1 MKRVAKPAGAYNI
14 VVEEV
19 EIPAIAPTEIL
30 IRAQCS
36 LISRGSEIWRRYVRE
51 EAIDHRAMGY
61 SLVGRVAAVGAA
73 VEDFK
78 TGDLVAALAPHAEYV
93 AVEVVAN
100 QHKPAVVCLPPGL
113 SPEAGT
119 FWPLATSSVLWMW
132 ETEAGADHVVV
143 IQGQG
148 LVGSGCMQAA
158 KAQGAGRVIGIDA
171 LPLRCELAHELGADA
186 VIDTRAGDPVAQ
198 VLELTDGAGADV
210 VVEAVGGRAGAR
222 AFAEAQDMLKHGGLL
237 QVLGLYEE
245 EPLPLYSGK
254 IMGKRLVGSYLDPGL
269 RPRGSARALELLA
282 TNQIQ
287 FAKMIT
293 HRFPYAEAAAAF
305 DLLYN
310 RLGETMAVLLMWET
324 DLGDDDE

>member
-1 MKRVAKPAGAYNI
+1 MKRIAKPAGAYNI
-14 VVEEV
+14 LVEEV
-19 EIPAIAPTEIL
+19 EVPAIAPTEIL

-51 EAIDHRAMGY
+51 EAIDHRMMGY
-61 SLVGRVAAVGAA
+61 SLVGRVAEVGAEVA
-73 VEDFK
+73 EFK
-78 TGDLVAALAPHAEYV
+78 TGDLVAALAPHAEYA
-93 AVEVVAN
+93 AVEVVAS
-100 QHKPAVVCLPPGL
+100 QHKPAVVRLPAGM

-132 ETEAGADHVVV
+132 ETEAGPDDVMVV
-143 IQGQG
+143 QGQG

-171 LPLRCELAHELGADA
+171 VPLRCDLAHELGADA
-186 VIDTRAGDPVAQ
+186 VIDASSGDPVAQ
-198 VLELTDGAGADV
+198 VLERTEGAGADI

-222 AFAEAQDMLKHGGLL
+222 AFAEAQDMLKRGGLL
-237 QVLGLYEE
+237 QVLGLYED

-254 IMGKRLVGSYLDPGL
+254 IMGKRLIGSYLDASR
-269 RPRGSARALELLA
+269 RPEGSARALELLA
-282 TNQIQ
+282 ADQIQ

-305 DLLYN
+305 DLLYH
-310 RLGETMAVLLMWET
+310 RLGEAMAVLLRW
-324 DLGDDDE
+324 DN

>member
-1 MKRVAKPAGAYNI
+1 MKRIAKPAGAYNI

-19 EIPAIAPTEIL
+19 EVPVVATTEIL
-30 IRAQCS
+30 IRAECS

-61 SLVGRVAAVGAA
+61 SLVGRVAEVGAE
-73 VEDFK
+73 VEEFK

-93 AVEVVAN
+93 AVEVVAS
-100 QHKPAVVCLPPGL
+100 QHRPAAVRLPAGL
-113 SPEAGT
+113 APEAGT
-119 FWPLATSSVLWMW
+119 FWPLGASSVLWMW
-132 ETEAGADHVVV
+132 ETEAGPDDVMV

-186 VIDTRAGDPVAQ
+186 VIDASAGDSVAQ
-198 VLELTDGAGADV
+198 VLELTDGKGADI
-210 VVEAVGGRAGAR
+210 VVEAVGGRAGAQ
-222 AFAEAQDMLKHGGLL
+222 AFAEAQDMLKRGGLL
-237 QVLGLYEE
+237 QVLGLYEN
-245 EPLPLYSGK
+245 EPLPLYSEK
-254 IMGKRLVGSYLDPGL
+254 IMGKRLIGSYLDADR
-269 RPRGSARALELLA
+269 RPAGSARALELL
-282 TNQIQ
+282 TTDQIQ

-293 HRFPYAEAAAAF
+293 HRFPYTEAAAAF

-310 RLGETMAVLLMWET
+310 RLGETMAVLLVW
-324 DLGDDDE
+324 DN

>member
-1 MKRVAKPAGAYNI
+1 MKRITKPAGAYNI

-19 EIPAIAPTEIL
+19 EIPAVAPTEIL

-61 SLVGRVAAVGAA
+61 SLVGRVADVGAE
-73 VEDFK
+73 VEEFER
-78 TGDLVAALAPHAEYV
+78 GDWVAALAPHAEYV
-93 AVEVVAN
+93 AVEVAAS
-100 QHKPAVVCLPPGL
+100 QHKPAAVRLPAGL

-132 ETEAGADHVVV
+132 ETAAGPDDVVV

-186 VIDTRAGDPVAQ
+186 VIDASAGDPVAQ

-210 VVEAVGGRAGAR
+210 VVEAVGGRAGAQ
-222 AFAEAQDMLKHGGLL
+222 AFAEAQDMLKRGGLL
-237 QVLGLYEE
+237 QVLGLYED
-245 EPLPLYSGK
+245 EPLPLSSGK
-254 IMGKRLVGSYLDPGL
+254 IMGKRLVGSYLDASQ
-269 RPRGSARALELLA
+269 RPAGSAHALDLL
-282 TNQIQ
+282 TTGQIQ
-287 FAKMIT
+287 FAKMVT
-293 HRFPYAEAAAAF
+293 HRFPYAEAPAAF
-305 DLLYN
+305 ELLYN
-310 RLGETMAVLLMWET
+310 RLGETMAVLLIW
-324 DLGDDDE
+324 DN

>member
-1 MKRVAKPAGAYNI
+1 MKRIAKPAGAYNI
-14 VVEEV
+14 AVEEV
-19 EIPAIAPTEIL
+19 EVPAISSTEIL

-51 EAIDHRAMGY
+51 EAIDHRMMGY
-61 SLVGRVAAVGAA
+61 SLVGWVAEVGAE
-73 VEDFK
+73 VEEFK
-78 TGDLVAALAPHAEYV
+78 TGDRVAALAPHAEYV
-93 AVEVVAN
+93 AVEVVASR
-100 QHKPAVVCLPPGL
+100 HKPAVVLLPAGL

-132 ETEAGADHVVV
+132 ETAAGPDDVVV

-148 LVGSGCMQAA
+148 LVGCGCMQAA

-171 LPLRCELAHELGADA
+171 LSLRCDLARELGADA
-186 VIDTRAGDPVAQ
+186 VVNASSGDPVAE
-198 VLELTDGAGADV
+198 VLALTEGAGADI
-210 VVEAVGGRAGAR
+210 VVEAVGGRAGAQ
-222 AFAEAQDMLKHGGLL
+222 AFAAAQDMLKGGGLL
-237 QVLGLYEE
+237 QVLGLYEG
-245 EPLPLYSGK
+245 EPLPLYSEK
-254 IMGKRLVGSYLDPGL
+254 IMGKRLVGSYLDASR
-269 RPRGSARALELLA
+269 RPAGSARALELLT

-310 RLGETMAVLLMWET
+310 RLGETMAVLLMW
-324 DLGDDDE
+324 DN

>member
-1 MKRVAKPAGAYNI
+1 MKRIAKPAGAYNI
-14 VVEEV
+14 AIEEV
-19 EIPAIAPTEIL
+19 EIPAITRTEIL

-61 SLVGRVAAVGAA
+61 SLVGRVEEVGAE
-73 VEDFK
+73 VEEFK

-93 AVEVVAN
+93 AVEVAAS
-100 QHKPAVVCLPPGL
+100 QHKPAAVRLPAGL

-119 FWPLATSSVLWMW
+119 FWPLGTSSVLWMW
-132 ETEAGADHVVV
+132 ETEAGPDNVMV

-186 VIDTRAGDPVAQ
+186 VIDASTGDPVAQ
-198 VLELTDGAGADV
+198 VLELTGGAGADI

-222 AFAEAQDMLKHGGLL
+222 AFAEAQDMLKRGGLL
-237 QVLGLYEE
+237 QVLGLYEN
-245 EPLPLYSGK
+245 EPLPLYSEK
-254 IMGKRLVGSYLDPGL
+254 IMGKRLVGSYLDAER
-269 RPRGSARALELLA
+269 RPAGSARALELLA
-282 TNQIQ
+282 TDQIQ
-287 FAKMIT
+287 FAEMIT

-310 RLGETMAVLLMWET
+310 RLGETMAVLLLW
-324 DLGDDDE
+324 DN

>member
-1 MKRVAKPAGAYNI
+1 MKRIAKPAGAYNI
-14 VVEEV
+14 AVEEV
-19 EIPAIAPTEIL
+19 EIPAIARTEIL

-61 SLVGRVAAVGAA
+61 SLVGRVAEVGAE
-73 VEDFK
+73 VEEFK

-93 AVEVVAN
+93 AVEVAAS
-100 QHKPAVVCLPPGL
+100 QHKPAAVRLPLGL

-119 FWPLATSSVLWMW
+119 FWPLGTSSVLWMW
-132 ETEAGADHVVV
+132 ETGAGPDDVMV

-171 LPLRCELAHELGADA
+171 LPLRCELARELGADA
-186 VIDTRAGDPVAQ
+186 VIDASAGDPVAQ
-198 VLELTDGAGADV
+198 VLELTGGEGADI
-210 VVEAVGGRAGAR
+210 VVEAVGGRAGAQ
-222 AFAEAQDMLKHGGLL
+222 AFAEAQDMLKRGGLL
-237 QVLGLYEE
+237 QVLGLYEN
-245 EPLPLYSGK
+245 EPLPLYSEK
-254 IMGKRLVGSYLDPGL
+254 IMGKRLVGSYLDPRR
-269 RPRGSARALELLA
+269 RPAGSAHALELLA
-282 TNQIQ
+282 TDQIQ

-310 RLGETMAVLLMWET
+310 RLGETMAVLLLW
-324 DLGDDDE
+324 DN

>member
-1 MKRVAKPAGAYNI
+1 MKRIAKPAGAYNI
-14 VVEEV
+14 AVEEV
-19 EIPAIAPTEIL
+19 EIPAITPTEIL

-61 SLVGRVAAVGAA
+61 SLVGRVAEVGAEVA
-73 VEDFK
+73 EFK

-93 AVEVVAN
+93 AVEVAAS
-100 QHKPAVVCLPPGL
+100 QHKPAVVRLPAGL

-119 FWPLATSSVLWMW
+119 FWPLGTSSVLWMW
-132 ETEAGADHVVV
+132 ETGAGPDDVMV

-158 KAQGAGRVIGIDA
+158 KAQGAGRIIGIDA
-171 LPLRCELAHELGADA
+171 LPLRCELAHELGTDA
-186 VIDTRAGDPVAQ
+186 VIDASTGDPVAQ
-198 VLELTDGAGADV
+198 VLELTGGEGADV

-222 AFAEAQDMLKHGGLL
+222 AFAEAQDMLKRGGLL
-237 QVLGLYEE
+237 QVLGLYED
-245 EPLPLYSGK
+245 EPLPLYSEK
-254 IMGKRLVGSYLDPGL
+254 IMGKRLVGSYLDADQ
-269 RPRGSARALELLA
+269 RPAGSARALELLA
-282 TNQIQ
+282 TGQIQ

-310 RLGETMAVLLMWET
+310 RLGETMAVLLMW
-324 DLGDDDE
+324 DN